1 MQSGNFLGIDIG
13 GTNVR
18 LGVVKPDSTL
28 ENAEIISTKQIAGAD
43 AADRLLDV
51 INHYMENLP
60 YDIDAIAM
68 GFPSTI
74 NRDRTVVLSTPNIEG
89 FDNLDIINQFEEKLQ
104 VPVLI
109 EKDTCMLMHYDLD
122 RHDISDG
129 ILIGYYIGTG
139 LGNIIL
145 IDGKIIVGKDGVAGE
160 LGHIPILDRHD
171 KCGCGLQGCSELYV
185 AGLGLERLRRERF
198 PETPIAEIFTMHGKT
213 EEIRYF
219 IESMAKIIVTE
230 INILNPDYIILG
242 GGVIGMVD
250 FPYDLLIDFIH
261 QFTRKPLPGDTL
273 NIIRSDF
280 SNPYNGVIGAGLFA
294 RKQLKGAAK

>member
-1 MQSGNFLGIDIG
+1 MVTPNFD
-13 GTNVR
+13 
-18 LGVVKPDSTL
+18 L
-28 ENAEIISTKQIAGAD
+28 EHAEIIATKQIAGED

-51 INHYMENLP
+51 ISQYKDNLP
-60 YDIDAIAM
+60 YDVDAIAM

-74 NRDRTVVLSTPNIEG
+74 NRERTVVLSTPNIAG
-89 FDNLDIINQFEEKLQ
+89 FDNLDIIDQFEEKLQ

-109 EKDTCMLMHYDLD
+109 EKDTCMLMHYDLN

-160 LGHIPILDRHD
+160 LGHIPVLDRHD
-171 KCGCGLQGCSELYV
+171 KCGCGLEGCSELYV
-185 AGLGLERLRRERF
+185 AGLGLERLQRERF
-198 PETPIAEIFTMHGKT
+198 PETPIAEIFTVHGQT
-213 EEIRYF
+213 DEIRYF

-250 FPYDLLIDFIH
+250 FPYDHLISEIH
-261 QFTRKPLPGDTL
+261 RFTRKPLPGDHL

-280 SNPYNGVIGAGLFA
+280 SNPYNGVIGAAIFA
-294 RKQLKGAAK
+294 RKKLEGALK

>member
-1 MQSGNFLGIDIG
+1 MVTPEFE
-13 GTNVR
+13 
-18 LGVVKPDSTL
+18 L
-28 ENAEIISTKQIAGAD
+28 ENAEIIPTKQIAGED
-43 AADRLLDV
+43 AADHLLDV
-51 INHYMENLP
+51 IYQYKENLP
-60 YDIDAIAM
+60 YAVDAIAM

-74 NRDRTVVLSTPNIEG
+74 NRDRTVVLSTPNIAG
-89 FDNLDIINQFEEKLQ
+89 FDNLDIIKQFEEKLQ

-109 EKDTCMLMHYDLD
+109 EKDTCMLMHYDLN
-122 RHDISDG
+122 RHHISDG

-171 KCGCGLQGCSELYV
+171 HCGCGLEGCSELYV
-185 AGLGLERLRRERF
+185 AGLGLERLQRERF
-198 PETPIAEIFTMHGKT
+198 PETPIAEIFTAHGQS

-242 GGVIGMVD
+242 GGVIGMTD
-250 FPYDLLIDFIH
+250 FPYDLLISDIH
-261 QFTRKPLPGDTL
+261 RFTRKPLPGDHL
-273 NIIRSDF
+273 DIIRSDF
-280 SNPYNGVIGAGLFA
+280 SNPYNGVIGAGIFA
-294 RKQLKGAAK
+294 RKTLEGAGK

>member
-1 MQSGNFLGIDIG
+1 M
-13 GTNVR
+13 R
-18 LGVVKPDSTL
+18 LGVVTPETVL
-28 ENAEIISTKQIAGAD
+28 EHAEIIPTKQIAGAD

-51 INHYMENLP
+51 ISQYKANLP

-74 NRDRTVVLSTPNIEG
+74 NRDRTIVLSTPNIDG
-89 FDNLDIINQFEEKLQ
+89 FDNLDIIDQFEEKLH

-109 EKDTCMLMHYDLD
+109 EKDTCMLMHYDLN
-122 RHDISDG
+122 RHNISDG

-171 KCGCGLQGCSELYV
+171 KCGCGLEGCSELYV
-185 AGLGLERLRRERF
+185 AGLGLERLQRERF
-198 PETPIAEIFTMHGKT
+198 SETPIAEIFTVHGET

-242 GGVIGMVD
+242 GGVIGMAD
-250 FPYDLLIDFIH
+250 FPYDRLIENIYG
-261 QFTRKPLPGDTL
+261 FTRKPLPGDTL

-280 SNPYNGVIGAGLFA
+280 SNPYNGVIGAALFA
-294 RKQLKGAAK
+294 RKKLGKEAK